1 MVYMIDFEKSRALM
15 ELPFTGVSAVDTKQ
29 FWPTGDLG
37 KTLRARRPPECP
49 KGILSDI
56 AKMSGRNI
64 TDIIRPVAED
74 LNRPDWFP
82 DSVAVLV
89 RRGRQIGKLVKEVLV
104 DKVNNQIGRYWA
116 IFYQP
121 LPESGERIAI
131 ALVLDHNSA
140 DCTVEFDEKFAKVRK
155 VFPDLDAEGMAFTL
169 SGLQT
174 KLNETHNRD
183 FLLASLGPQISA
195 STARRA
201 ALPFTDKRKASLMSR
216 YVLPAKSTRPEPLTA
231 QEQRNQTVTK
241 AIQGYIR
248 GYFDGKDISVEVSP
262 KQIVGRNIPG
272 VRPVAIGIRA
282 GDGSWT
288 VMDGVDLN
296 QSTAQSAERRA
307 DDIGH
312 TYWKLKREAERKGIK
327 VKSIGI
333 VLNGHSHLS
342 PRSKEAHDYA
352 LLRFQQ
358 NSDHAVDAAE
368 GERNTELQAFIEP
381 LLIES

>member
-1 MVYMIDFEKSRALM
+1 M
-15 ELPFTGVSAVDTKQ
+15 G
-29 FWPTGDLG
+29 
-37 KTLRARRPPECP
+37 
-49 KGILSDI
+49 
-56 AKMSGRNI
+56 
-64 TDIIRPVAED
+64 
-74 LNRPDWFP
+74 
-82 DSVAVLV
+82 
-89 RRGRQIGKLVKEVLV
+89 

-131 ALVLDHNSA
+131 ALVLEHNSA
-140 DCTVEFDEKFAKVRK
+140 NCTVEFDEKFAKVRK

-174 KLNETHNRD
+174 KLNETDNRD

-195 STARRA
+195 SIARRA

-262 KQIVGRNIPG
+262 KQIFVRNIPG
-272 VRPVAIGIRA
+272 VRPVAIGIQA

-368 GERNTELQAFIEP
+368 GERNTELQAVIEP